1 MPAALAD
8 YFFIAGLEGNEAD
21 ILGLRPPSSVGHA
34 TLASEQH
41 SPRPGSSPRD
51 SGFRDG
57 PSIHETILE
66 EPSSTSR
73 PSITVDTVSVSPT
86 LSATKCTNLESPNYR
101 PPSSSTFDSRY
112 SPLGA
117 IGSVS
122 DRSFDHIHVQSSED
136 NAFEQEIAKFTSER
150 DHFLSSLASPTISVP
165 ATLPFRR
172 SIFLEHGL
180 DGGGHVPEIIVE
192 NSHMDARASSTLRP
206 RSSLRSKIADLSRRA
221 SSRTGAN
228 VRRASTIC
236 VHP

>member
-21 ILGLRPPSSVGHA
+21 ILGLRPPSSVGNA

-41 SPRPGSSPRD
+41 PPPPGSSPCD
-51 SGFRDG
+51 SAFRDG

-66 EPSSTSR
+66 ESSSTSR

-86 LSATKCTNLESPNYR
+86 LSATKYTNLESPNYR
-101 PPSSSTFDSRY
+101 PPTSSTLESRY
-112 SPLGA
+112 SPLAAMGP
-117 IGSVS
+117 VS
-122 DRSFDHIHVQSSED
+122 DQSFGPIHVQSSAD

-150 DHFLSSLASPTISVP
+150 DHFLSSLASPTFSAP

-180 DGGGHVPEIIVE
+180 DGEEHVPEIIVE
-192 NSHMDARASSTLRP
+192 KNHMDARASNTLRP
-206 RSSLRSKIADLSRRA
+206 RSSLRSRFADLSRRA
-221 SSRTGAN
+221 SSRTGSN
-228 VRRASTIC
+228 VRRSSTIC